1 MGKARNPWRVKS
13 SKVVYDNPWIR
24 VKEHKVIHPSGEGG
38 IYGVVHF
45 KNIAIGVLPIDEDE
59 NVWMVGQYRFPLG
72 RYSWE
77 IPEGGGNRKKSV
89 LESAK
94 RELKEETGLSAGR
107 WEKLVEM
114 DLSNSATDEVAVV
127 FLARKLVRGNSSP
140 EGSEKLRIKK
150 VPFKKLLKEVLDGK
164 VRDSLTVAAVLAYA
178 VRYVGRED

>member
-107 WEKLVEM
+107 WEKLV
-114 DLSNSATDEVAVV
+114 
-127 FLARKLVRGNSSP
+127 
-140 EGSEKLRIKK
+140 
-150 VPFKKLLKEVLDGK
+150 
-164 VRDSLTVAAVLAYA
+164 
-178 VRYVGRED
+178 